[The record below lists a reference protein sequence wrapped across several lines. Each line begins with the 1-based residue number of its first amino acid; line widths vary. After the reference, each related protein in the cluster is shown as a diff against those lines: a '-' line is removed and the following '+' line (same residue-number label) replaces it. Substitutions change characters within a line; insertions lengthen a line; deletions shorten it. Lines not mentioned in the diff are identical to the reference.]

1 MIFQTLVN
9 FFDISNNLS
18 HERNINSWQEF
29 DVVTLEL
36 LSHDDI
42 HHHKG
47 DGTSQNI
54 IKQDK
59 YLGVCVCMC
68 MCVLSYKFL

>member
-1 MIFQTLVN
+1 MK
-9 FFDISNNLS
+9 
-18 HERNINSWQEF
+18 ENINSWLEF

-59 YLGVCVCMC
+59 YLGCVCVHVYVCI
-68 MCVLSYKFL
+68 VI